1 MISKKSAGGLAIFL
15 SMCLGA
21 EVVGGLLTTPA
32 IRSGWYGLLEKPVF
46 QPPAW
51 VFGPVWTMLY
61 VLMAVSAWL
70 VWEKADEKPIKIPLV
85 LFYVQLLLNVMWSGL
100 FFGMGRPDLALA
112 EILVLWTLIA
122 VVTVLFFRVRRTA
135 GLFLVPYLAWV
146 SFAVVLNGFIWWM
159 NRGGVVPWGVIS

>member
-135 GLFLVPYLAWV
+135 GLLLVPYLAWV
-146 SFAVVLNGFIWWM
+146 SFAVVLNGFIWWL
-159 NRGGVVPWGVIS
+159 NRGGGALRGIVN

>member
-122 VVTVLFFRVRRTA
+122 VVTVLFFRVQRTA
-135 GLFLVPYLAWV
+135 GLLFVPYLAWV
-146 SFAVVLNGFIWWM
+146 SFALMLNGSIWWL
-159 NRGGVVPWGVIS
+159 NRGGGALRGIVN

>member
-135 GLFLVPYLAWV
+135 GLLFVPYLAWV
-146 SFAVVLNGFIWWM
+146 SFALMLNGSIWWL
-159 NRGGVVPWGVIS
+159 NRGGGALRGIVN

>member
-70 VWEKADEKPIKIPLV
+70 VWEKADEKPIKTPLV

-135 GLFLVPYLAWV
+135 GLLFVPYLAWV
-146 SFAVVLNGFIWWM
+146 SFALMLNGSIWWL
-159 NRGGVVPWGVIS
+159 NRGGGALRGIVN